1 MTTPPKRNADEADD
15 ELSAPSHSD
24 TTPESH
30 SNAARTDAERATP
43 ARILR
48 ALFVFAVVFAALVV
62 LHVTLLNL
70 PYYWD
75 EAGYF
80 IPAARDI
87 YTDGSFVPH
96 STLSNA
102 HPPLVMAYLALAWKL
117 FGFSITVARVAMLA
131 VSAFMLTGLFRLAER
146 VQNTRVAVA
155 TVVCTAAYPVFFAQS
170 SLAHLDMMVAA
181 LTLWALVFYFPPRD
195 VETPLQAAATPL
207 HDDATPLRSD
217 TTPLQGVTTPLHDSA
232 TPLRDDTTQLY
243 DHTTQLYDRT
253 TQLRDDATPLYEHAT
268 PLYDDTTPLHGDTRA
283 LRDHTKALYGD
294 TKTLHGVA
302 TPLRGDTKAL
312 RRRAACVALLALA
325 ALAKETALLVPLT
338 LCAWEFVC
346 LFARRREKFAGVVCV
361 ERARRTVWW
370 TLSLLLA
377 CVPLALWFA
386 YHRSV
391 TGYTLGNPEYFRYNV
406 ESTLNLPRVLEALW
420 GRLKH
425 VTFHMNLWVLTLSGL
440 AAMFLKPRRDG
451 EEERDRIRGSVQ
463 LVFLVL
469 VVAHVFALSVVGGAV
484 LARYM
489 LPVVPLVILI
499 WVSTLWRRVRAWPLA
514 VALVCGA
521 FAYRCVVNPSYSYP
535 WEENLAYKDF
545 VLIHRD
551 AARFLAANYPDAR
564 ALTSWPAT
572 DELRNPYYGYT
583 PRKLAVVPVE
593 SFTVEALDRA
603 AERRDD
609 FDVALVY
616 STHGGLELKD
626 VNDILRARVVFFESR
641 EGQWVA
647 VVVKE

>member
-1 MTTPPKRNADEADD
+1 
-15 ELSAPSHSD
+15 
-24 TTPESH
+24 
-30 SNAARTDAERATP
+30 
-43 ARILR
+43 LR
-48 ALFVFAVVFAALVV
+48 APLVFAVTFAALVV
-62 LHVTLLNL
+62 LHVTLLDL

-87 YTDGSFVPH
+87 LTDGSFVPH

-117 FGFSITVARVAMLA
+117 FGFHIPIARVAMLA
-131 VSAFMLTGLFRLAER
+131 VSALALTGLFRLAER
-146 VQNTRVAVA
+146 VQNARVAIA
-155 TVVCTAAYPVFFAQS
+155 AVVCTALYPVFFAQS
-170 SLAHLDMMVAA
+170 TLAHLDMAVAA
-181 LTLWALVFYFPPRD
+181 LTLWALVFYFPPRGGATTLRD
-195 VETPLQAAATPL
+195 AETPLHDDATTLQTEATPLHDRATAL

-217 TTPLQGVTTPLHDSA
+217 A
-232 TPLRDDTTQLY
+232 TPLRDDAEALH
-243 DHTTQLYDRT
+243 DG
-253 TQLRDDATPLYEHAT
+253 
-268 PLYDDTTPLHGDTRA
+268 TTPLHGDTRP
-283 LRDHTKALYGD
+283 LHGRTMPLYD
-294 TKTLHGVA
+294 RAKPLQNDAKPLHGVA
-302 TPLRGDTKAL
+302 KPLRADAEAL

-346 LFARRREKFAGVVCV
+346 LFARRREKLAEVVCV
-361 ERARRTVWW
+361 ERARRPVWW

-406 ESTLNLPRVLEALW
+406 ESTLNLPRILEALW
-420 GRLKH
+420 GRLTH
-425 VTFHMNLWVLTLSGL
+425 VTTHMNLWALTLAGL

-451 EEERDRIRGSVQ
+451 ERERDRIRGSVQ

-489 LPVVPLVILI
+489 LPVVPLVILV
-499 WVSTLWRRVRAWPLA
+499 WVSTLWRRVPAWPLA

-521 FAYRCVVNPSYSYP
+521 FAYRCVVNPSYNFP
-535 WEENLAYKDF
+535 WEENLAYRDF
-545 VLIHRD
+545 VLLHRD
-551 AARFLAANYPDAR
+551 AARFLADNYPDAR
-564 ALTSWPAT
+564 VLTSWPAT

-583 PRKLAVVPVE
+583 PRALAVFPVE
-593 SFTVEALDRA
+593 SLKREDLEPVAARRAEYDAAL
-603 AERRDD
+603 
-609 FDVALVY
+609 LY
-616 STHGGLELKD
+616 STHGGLSLEDAARLL
-626 VNDILRARVVFFESR
+626 NARVVFHEER
-641 EGQWVA
+641 KGQWVA
-647 VVVKE
+647 VVLKQ